1 MNKFLAILVTVFMAL
16 IIGQA
21 SASTRYHSDQSI
33 DTLSSSFI
41 CEKEQKKKKKTDD
54 LPEETEPECD

>member
-1 MNKFLAILVTVFMAL
+1 MNKFVAVLVAAFLAL

-21 SASTRYHSDQSI
+21 SASTRYTFDQSI
-33 DTLSSSFI
+33 ETLNSSFI
-41 CEKEQKKKKKTDD
+41 CEKEKKKKKKTDD

>member
-1 MNKFLAILVTVFMAL
+1 MNKFIAVLVTAFLAL

-21 SASTRYHSDQSI
+21 SASTRYSFGQSV
-33 DTLSSSFI
+33 DTLNSSFI
-41 CEKEQKKKKKTDD
+41 CEKEKKKKKKTDD